1 MKRTGSRTHGALYVK
16 DIHRCIVSLA
26 GAALLMTATALPAAG
41 QDTLRRVTLDEA
53 LELFARNNGDLR
65 VARAEA
71 AESAALARQAA
82 AYPNPEASATHEPL
96 SGGGRSYSES
106 YFNLSQRLQWP
117 GTRSARQA
125 AADRIAAAAAA
136 RLSADSIRLA
146 FQVKEA
152 WIDAALAERSV
163 ALMERVTTVFRTAER
178 SAEERLREGD
188 VSAYDRRRITIE
200 RLRYENALADV
211 RLFAS
216 TARRTLAM
224 LVLPESD
231 DLEVGPADTLGAPP
245 GQPDLKHLM
254 RDAVGRRSEIAAA
267 AAALEAARAD
277 ARATRSGRVPDVTAT
292 GGYKRQSDG
301 MAGAFL
307 GLSIPLPLW
316 NRSSGAVEAAD
327 ARVAAADAR
336 LAQAE
341 RQVRNDVA
349 RALLA
354 YQAAVARI
362 AMLADPQADAADL
375 LTIAQIAYDA
385 GEMELV
391 QLLDAANALR
401 EAMTL
406 EARLRAALWTSWFD
420 LERAVGGFDA
430 RMNNEEDA

>member
-1 MKRTGSRTHGALYVK
+1 LYVK
-16 DIHRCIVSLA
+16 DIHRCIVALA
-26 GAALLMTATALPAAG
+26 GAALLMTTAPPAAG
-41 QDTLRRVTLDEA
+41 QEALRRVTLDEA
-53 LELFARNNGDLR
+53 LELFARNNADLR

-82 AYPNPEASATHEPL
+82 AYPNPEASVTHEPL
-96 SGGGRSYSES
+96 SGDGRSYSES

-117 GTRSARQA
+117 GTRSARQN
-125 AADRIAAAAAA
+125 AADRIAAATAA

-152 WIDAALAERSV
+152 WIDTALAERSV

-188 VSAYDRRRITIE
+188 ISTYDRRRITVE
-200 RLRYENALADV
+200 RLRYENALADA

-216 TARRTLAM
+216 TARRTLAL
-224 LVLPESD
+224 LVLPEAD
-231 DLEVGPADTLGAPP
+231 HLEVGPADTLGAAPA
-245 GQPDLKHLM
+245 QPDLERLM
-254 RDAVGRRSEIAAA
+254 GDAVGRRSEIAAA

-277 ARATRSGRVPDVTAT
+277 ARATRSGRVPEVTAT

-301 MAGAFL
+301 LAGAFL

-316 NRSSGAVEAAD
+316 NRSGGAVEAAD
-327 ARVAAADAR
+327 ARVTAAEAR

-354 YQAAVARI
+354 YEAAVARI
-362 AMLADPQADAADL
+362 AMFADPQAETADL
-375 LTIAQIAYDA
+375 LIIAQIAYDA

-391 QLLDAANALR
+391 QLLDAAGALR